1 MTDLWTI
8 VLPLSAPRIESRPR
22 FGNCTEGTNCWAFP
36 CRLTQCVSLQVQLN
50 CKPKLKWKI
59 KIATS
64 SYCLHQAKQYIYIF
78 FASWQSNRECR
89 KQANRRAF
97 AGFRKGV
104 EKVSGV
110 MSNKSSSENER
121 KGVEDGGESSD
132 AVRLRDGGAE
142 EKTAG
147 WAAGSRD

>member
-8 VLPLSAPRIESRPR
+8 VLPLSARRIESRPR

-36 CRLTQCVSLQVQLN
+36 CRLTQYVSLQVQLN

-59 KIATS
+59 KIATG
-64 SYCLHQAKQYIYIF
+64 SYCLHQAIFFF
-78 FASWQSNRECR
+78 FASRQSSRECR

-97 AGFRKGV
+97 AGCRKGV

-132 AVRLRDGGAE
+132 AVRLRDGSAE